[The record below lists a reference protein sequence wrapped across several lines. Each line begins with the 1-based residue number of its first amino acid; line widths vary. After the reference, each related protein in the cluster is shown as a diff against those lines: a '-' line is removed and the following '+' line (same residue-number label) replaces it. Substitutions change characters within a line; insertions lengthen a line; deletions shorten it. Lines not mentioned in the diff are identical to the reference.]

1 MDKGQGM
8 TSILGTLIASLA
20 GGAQGGQ
27 NFQQGYMGS
36 IAQQMERQQQDAL
49 MRQQWDMQ
57 NQRGRLGAEA
67 DYQGDMSQ
75 YYTGEANRIQ
85 GGIEKRQASQE
96 KRELSLDDLAGQAMG
111 GNIRNSR
118 VLELR
123 LGLLKT
129 RGVPIPPELE
139 ATMRQ
144 GVQAAEAEDKA
155 KADLEVGNKLKAQ
168 INTDADNV
176 ARAFGTLSQTIAS
189 RGGNVAAPDV
199 IDYSKQAKEQFDA
212 FVSKHGPD
220 AAKTAGLF
228 DPVVYTEGQKLPDT
242 VSSINAAS
250 SRANQEFDNFIK
262 GVQASGGVGPT
273 DPEFRKA
280 VQAAAKQKS
289 DLDFQAK
296 MQGSPNA
303 KAYDES
309 RNQAVKSRSVAQR
322 LKAEL
327 DAAKAVKLPI
337 GALPSEEKALR
348 ETVRKLEI
356 ALAGARAVMSQDAE
370 REKALRQIKGT
381 IPGASVRSEKPPAKG
396 AKSFHHEFRNGKLV
410 KVYD

>member
-1 MDKGQGM
+1 MALQDFFSQTGNQLGPYGQEDDARKKAKTALDSAHKFKMAMFDLEYPEPPKQPKMDKGQGM

-155 KADLEVGNKLKAQ
+155 KADLEAGNKLK
-168 INTDADNV
+168 THHV
-176 ARAFGTLSQTIAS
+176 FS
-189 RGGNVAAPDV
+189 
-199 IDYSKQAKEQFDA
+199 
-212 FVSKHGPD
+212 
-220 AAKTAGLF
+220 
-228 DPVVYTEGQKLPDT
+228 
-242 VSSINAAS
+242 AAS
-250 SRANQEFDNFIK
+250 
-262 GVQASGGVGPT
+262 
-273 DPEFRKA
+273 
-280 VQAAAKQKS
+280 
-289 DLDFQAK
+289 
-296 MQGSPNA
+296 
-303 KAYDES
+303 
-309 RNQAVKSRSVAQR
+309 
-322 LKAEL
+322 
-327 DAAKAVKLPI
+327 
-337 GALPSEEKALR
+337 
-348 ETVRKLEI
+348 
-356 ALAGARAVMSQDAE
+356 
-370 REKALRQIKGT
+370 
-381 IPGASVRSEKPPAKG
+381 
-396 AKSFHHEFRNGKLV
+396 
-410 KVYD
+410 